1 MAARLVILARR
12 HKKRKKPI
20 TLDTTVPV
28 IANSA
33 QIALFMPAVMGDEG
47 SPPQTEQA

>member
-1 MAARLVILARR
+1 MAVRLVTLARR
-12 HKKRKKPI
+12 HKKRKNPI

-28 IANSA
+28 IASNA
-33 QIALFMPAVMGDEG
+33 QIALFMPAVMGDDG